1 MVIGGSYYA
10 AFIESALGRLNKADT
25 AIYSIDARGLAM
37 TPPSDSLFEFA
48 ARTGGEVFYNRNDL
62 NECMRVAL
70 EDMAVSYT
78 LGFHMP
84 EDATPGLHELRSEWI
99 ARRSSYGI
107 ENPTIPPRQC
117 ANS

>member
-1 MVIGGSYYA
+1 SYYA

-84 EDATPGLHELRSEWI
+84 EDATPGLHELKIRVDRPEI
-99 ARRSSYGI
+99 KLRYRESYD
-107 ENPTIPPRQC
+107 PAATVR
-117 ANS
+117 